1 MKQYLRANIKL
12 GFKLSV
18 LRRIRFHHTGLKL
31 AKNPKLFH
39 CFSNWKHPGVKKSF
53 LIIWKQVIRYAIFFS
68 SLNKDDFF
76 LRRAGGFTDCT
87 NQSNPWPVYAW
98 WWGWFNAKL
107 NFLVLRTSIHHPKPQ
122 RIGNVL
128 CKWYSICL

>member
-39 CFSNWKHPGVKKSF
+39 FAFQIENIREKKFFDNLEASHSLCYFF
-53 LIIWKQVIRYAIFFS
+53 LI
-68 SLNKDDFF
+68 
-76 LRRAGGFTDCT
+76 TE
-87 NQSNPWPVYAW
+87 
-98 WWGWFNAKL
+98 
-107 NFLVLRTSIHHPKPQ
+107 
-122 RIGNVL
+122 
-128 CKWYSICL
+128 

>member
-31 AKNPKLFH
+31 AKKSKT
-39 CFSNWKHPGVKKSF
+39 FSLAFQIENIREKSF

-98 WWGWFNAKL
+98 
-107 NFLVLRTSIHHPKPQ
+107 
-122 RIGNVL
+122 
-128 CKWYSICL
+128 